1 MHRKDAVSTRTPWRE
16 RLLAGG
22 IALVAG
28 AAIAGAFG
36 SAWFARATPAPEAA
50 ANGSALPVEGI
61 APRLDGA
68 TAWLNTPPLSGAA
81 LRGKV
86 VLVDFWTYSC
96 VNCLRALPHVKAWA
110 DKYRDQGLV
119 VVGVHTPEFDFEKDV
134 ANVRRAVG
142 ELGITYPV
150 AVDSDFKIWR
160 AFDNQFW
167 PAHYFIDA
175 QGRIRHHH
183 FGEGNY
189 EASERVIRELLAEA
203 GHPVADS
210 GYVDATGSGT
220 QMAPDMAQIGSPE
233 TYVGY
238 ARAERFVAPGGQI
251 HGREHDYALPAQWS
265 LNQWALV
272 GHWTVRDENAVL
284 AQAGGRILYRFHA
297 RDLNLVLGPGRDG
310 KPVRFRVRVDG
321 AAPGANH
328 GSDTDA
334 DGNGQVTSQR
344 LYQLVRSGDGVRDRT
359 FEIEFLD
366 PGVEAFAFTFG

>member
-1 MHRKDAVSTRTPWRE
+1 M
-16 RLLAGG
+16 
-22 IALVAG
+22 
-28 AAIAGAFG
+28 
-36 SAWFARATPAPEAA
+36 
-50 ANGSALPVEGI
+50 
-61 APRLDGA
+61 
-68 TAWLNTPPLSGAA
+68 
-81 LRGKV
+81 
-86 VLVDFWTYSC
+86 
-96 VNCLRALPHVKAWA
+96 
-110 DKYRDQGLV
+110 
-119 VVGVHTPEFDFEKDV
+119 
-134 ANVRRAVG
+134 
-142 ELGITYPV
+142 
-150 AVDSDFKIWR
+150 
-160 AFDNQFW
+160 
-167 PAHYFIDA
+167 
-175 QGRIRHHH
+175 
-183 FGEGNY
+183 
-189 EASERVIRELLAEA
+189 ASF
-203 GHPVADS
+203 S
-210 GYVDATGSGT
+210 
-220 QMAPDMAQIGSPE
+220 
-233 TYVGY
+233 
-238 ARAERFVAPGGQI
+238 ERFVAPGGQI